1 MIWVWVSG
9 RVTNP
14 EFLEQVMPVC
24 SKEDLL
30 IVVIIFHL
38 ISRYLSIMR
47 NLIYDEFMKLSMNS
61 QLRAI
66 KVG

>member
-1 MIWVWVSG
+1 MS
-9 RVTNP
+9 
-14 EFLEQVMPVC
+14 VC

-47 NLIYDEFMKLSMNS
+47 NLIYDEFMKLSVNS
-61 QLRAI
+61 Q
-66 KVG
+66 

>member
-1 MIWVWVSG
+1 MLWVWVSR
-9 RVTNP
+9 RVKNP
-14 EFLEQVMPVC
+14 EFLEQVMFVY

-47 NLIYDEFMKLSMNS
+47 NLIYDEFMKLSVNS
-61 QLRAI
+61 
-66 KVG
+66 

>member
-1 MIWVWVSG
+1 MLWVWVSR
-9 RVTNP
+9 RVKNP
-14 EFLEQVMPVC
+14 EFLEQVMSVY

-47 NLIYDEFMKLSMNS
+47 NLIYDEFMKLSVNS
-61 QLRAI
+61 
-66 KVG
+66 